1 VKNKEIIEALGGVD
15 YIAEY
20 LGVSKSA
27 VYLWFHPKPKGSG
40 GKIPPARA
48 IKIFELA
55 QKRKIKCTIN
65 DILG

>member
-1 VKNKEIIEALGGVD
+1 MKNKEIIEALGGAD

-55 QKRKIKCTIN
+55 QKRNIKCTIN

>member
-1 VKNKEIIEALGGVD
+1 MTNEQIIDILGGKEIIAD
-15 YIAEY
+15 Y
-20 LGVSKSA
+20 LGISKSA

-55 QKRKIKCTIN
+55 QQKKVECTIN